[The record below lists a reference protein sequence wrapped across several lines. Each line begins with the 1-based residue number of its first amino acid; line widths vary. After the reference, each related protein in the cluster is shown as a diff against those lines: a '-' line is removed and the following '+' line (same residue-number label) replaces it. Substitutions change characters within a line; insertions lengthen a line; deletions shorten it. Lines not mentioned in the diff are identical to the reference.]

1 MNSNKRRQGNLAA
14 IVAGVMVAS
23 PVVEMQNFALAGAGM
38 ARVTVQITH
47 TDKSR
52 VDHAL
57 VAQAIEQKLEGR
69 MTAIAGSFT
78 TLESNR
84 FTETITGIVSAKREV
99 MAVTEA
105 NMKGFK
111 ATASN
116 MFMDDESD
124 MWVMRKTEAGGVLIK
139 TTGIDDDM
147 SLVSLLESHSSAGF
161 RNSPDYGR
169 VTASA
174 HSLAESVQGG
184 AFVSF
189 VGPDN
194 IIRHG
199 YCVATDAESD
209 LIAVLPVGASEV
221 EATKRAAV
229 TQVHDTSEFPQTK
242 QTPEEEVAQVVA
254 SARGEVDL
262 PFLAEFYKKE
272 YQRSPAFYA
281 LFLERLNNHQFF

>member
-1 MNSNKRRQGNLAA
+1 MNPNKRRHGNLAA
-14 IVAGVMVAS
+14 IVAGVMVAA
-23 PVVEMQNFALAGAGM
+23 PVVEMQSFALAGAGM
-38 ARVTVQITH
+38 ARVTVQVTH

-52 VDHAL
+52 SDHAL

-84 FTETITGIVSAKREV
+84 FTETITGVVAAKREV

-147 SLVSLLESHSSAGF
+147 TLVSLLESHSSAGF
-161 RNSPDYGR
+161 RNSPHFGR

-174 HSLAESVQGG
+174 QAMAESVSGG
-184 AFVSF
+184 TFVSY

-194 IIRHG
+194 VIRHG

-209 LIAVLPVGASEV
+209 LIAVLPIGAAEI
-221 EATKRAAV
+221 EPTKRAAV

-262 PFLAEFYKKE
+262 PFLTEFYKKE
-272 YQRSPAFYA
+272 YQRSPAFFA